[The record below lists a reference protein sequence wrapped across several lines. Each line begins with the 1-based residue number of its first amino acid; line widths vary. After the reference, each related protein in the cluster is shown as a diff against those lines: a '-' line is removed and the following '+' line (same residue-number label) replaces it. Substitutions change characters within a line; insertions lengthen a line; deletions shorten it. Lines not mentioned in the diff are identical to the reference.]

1 MSVENSLMVRAD
13 GQCELCGATDN
24 LSAVAL
30 PPGDGSAEQSVLVCE
45 TCRGMLEGGEL
56 DVNHLRCLNESAWS
70 QVPAVQVAAWRLLSR
85 LAAEGESW
93 AQDLLDMLYLEDEVK
108 AWAEAG
114 LAAEEEDEPTLK
126 DAHGNVLRNGD
137 TVMLIKD
144 LDVKGA
150 GFTAKRGTQVKNI
163 RITDDGK
170 HFEGKVNGTSIY
182 IVAAYTKK
190 V

>member
-1 MSVENSLMVRAD
+1 MSVENALMERA
-13 GQCELCGATDN
+13 GGACELCGATEG

-30 PPGDGSAEQSVLVCE
+30 PPSDGSAEQSVLVCE
-45 TCRGMLEGGEL
+45 TCKGMLEGGEL
-56 DVNHLRCLNESAWS
+56 DTNHLRCLNESAWS
-70 QVPAVQVAAWRLLSR
+70 QEPAVQVAAWRLLSR
-85 LAAEGESW
+85 LAAEGETW
-93 AQDLLDMLYLEDEVK
+93 AQDLLDMLYLEEDVK

-114 LAAEEEDEPTLK
+114 LDEDEEDEPTLK
-126 DAHGNVLRNGD
+126 DAHGNILRNGD
-137 TVMLIKD
+137 TVILVKD

-182 IVAAYTKK
+182 IVAEYTKK
-190 V
+190 A

>member
-1 MSVENSLMVRAD
+1 MSVKNALMERA
-13 GQCELCGATDN
+13 GGKCELCGATEN

-30 PPGDGSAEQSVLVCE
+30 EPSDGSADQSILVCDS
-45 TCRGMLEGGEL
+45 CKGMLEGGEL
-56 DVNHLRCLNESAWS
+56 DANHLRCLNESAWS
-70 QVPAVQVAAWRLLSR
+70 QEPAVQVAAWRLLSR
-85 LAAEGESW
+85 LAAEGETW
-93 AQDLLDMLYLEDEVK
+93 AQDLLDMLYLEEDVK
-108 AWAEAG
+108 TWAQAG
-114 LAAEEEDEPTLK
+114 LADEGEDEPTLK
-126 DAHGNVLRNGD
+126 DANGNILRNGD
-137 TVMLIKD
+137 SVILVKD

-190 V
+190 A